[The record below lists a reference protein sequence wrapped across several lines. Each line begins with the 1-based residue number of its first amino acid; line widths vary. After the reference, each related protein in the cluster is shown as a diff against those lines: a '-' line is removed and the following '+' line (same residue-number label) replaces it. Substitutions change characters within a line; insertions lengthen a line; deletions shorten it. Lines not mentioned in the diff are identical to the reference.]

1 MSSPVVAAPSS
12 VLSGTATGR
21 QHAAIF
27 KHRSVRSCV
36 AREARGG
43 SRARRH
49 GGARPRL
56 AARLTLH
63 TATQLWPHAIGCERI
78 ARAMDSNA
86 KRSSDEARAHMNDT
100 AATYSDARATGVLN
114 GRLPNC
120 LRNPDDNHTALH

>member
-1 MSSPVVAAPSS
+1 MGASVFMRRSAMSHRSVMNRRRKNAMSSPVVAAPSS

-21 QHAAIF
+21 QHAALF
-27 KHRSVRSCV
+27 KHRFVRSCV
-36 AREARGG
+36 VREARGG

-56 AARLTLH
+56 AARLTH
-63 TATQLWPHAIGCERI
+63 YTATQLWPHAIGCERI

-100 AATYSDARATGVLN
+100 SDIGHL
-114 GRLPNC
+114 
-120 LRNPDDNHTALH
+120 